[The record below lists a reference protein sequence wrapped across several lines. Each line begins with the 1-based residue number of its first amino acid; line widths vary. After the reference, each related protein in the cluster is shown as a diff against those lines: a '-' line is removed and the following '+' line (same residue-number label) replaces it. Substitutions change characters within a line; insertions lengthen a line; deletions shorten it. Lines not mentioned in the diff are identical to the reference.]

1 LPLRGEGHHY
11 TDVLSPDD
19 LTPHPDRLLPAE
31 PGVRAI
37 AHRLDEA
44 VRRVPA
50 WLDPALGDDDDV
62 VATVVD
68 QAGEIAPAGTA

>member
-1 LPLRGEGHHY
+1 MPLCGEGHHY
-11 TDVLSPDD
+11 TDVPSPDD

-37 AHRLDEA
+37 AHRLDDA

-50 WLDPALGDDDDV
+50 RLDPAPGDDAHV